1 MLTAENRRDR
11 DGNLAALENFRSH
24 LPAEQI
30 ILFDRVRGPLVQR
43 IRSRVDQQ
51 IKNIPDKEK
60 KSQAR
65 DKKTNELLEL
75 SHTSL
80 QEAFAQEYLQPL
92 AKNREEFEAR
102 IDRVLNLTSR
112 GITELETVDKTP
124 AAIEVEP
131 PQEIIS
137 RTKIPK
143 PVAAPVA
150 KIVSVPSELVS
161 PVIESPVEKTANEQP
176 QTLDQIVLEELSLR
190 TPVAHKKILSRKR
203 GDFEQYIS
211 EISRYPQLDFFE
223 EQRWFKKLNELK
235 SAIEKL
241 KGSDSP
247 LLGVAIQKH
256 ARLREYLVNCN
267 LGLGIAIAER
277 HMREGDDFFDLI
289 QLANQGIVKAVD
301 KFDLSFGWK
310 FSTYAWESALNTI
323 KQERL
328 VLGRVSQP
336 TVEVEN
342 RYYKA
347 LEIIT
352 KEKNDSGHTPSVEE
366 VATRLDVSAESLKI
380 LLSLFSRSESLNAP
394 ASSVTGKSA
403 EGAMDRQVGEIIK
416 DSNHTQSSGLLI
428 RKENSSRI
436 SNAFEKYFS
445 KLTHPKGAEV
455 LRLLFGID
463 KAKYGS
469 LVDASK
475 SLDVSDET
483 IRRIRDKS
491 LNELKIMI
499 FLDSAPVTALER
511 FILEAV
517 HLKQN
522 PQFRTLE
529 QIASAQGMELSGIEE
544 IETILLKRIK
554 DFQFRF

>member
-1 MLTAENRRDR
+1 MITEEAANMREHDETEISNIENISSKLAAQLRSVLTKDQIGRLVRVVISTHENYIQDAQSKHIRGLALNEHVLKYKQIVDRELRNGPVELRNDQERRFVGERIIRAIDQIYRQPGLKFDTPLASFARAPSVSQAVLDRMHNSLVLKIQERLMRTLGSTTSKARIESLTEVATPLALENTVKSLDSRGPTLNPRQEMVRDAAIIQETLKNLDFEMAESKAIAKKAESLSDKAYEPRSPRIWTLPLNRIMRHMVPLIEEMASGAGSQSARESTAADLYASLKKSKVSGEPPTLQSLIQWALTTEAENLSESEFASQMRQRVIPMLTAENRRDR

-190 TPVAHKKILSRKR
+190 TPVAHKKNI
-203 GDFEQYIS
+203 
-211 EISRYPQLDFFE
+211 
-223 EQRWFKKLNELK
+223 K
-235 SAIEKL
+235 S
-241 KGSDSP
+241 
-247 LLGVAIQKH
+247 
-256 ARLREYLVNCN
+256 
-267 LGLGIAIAER
+267 
-277 HMREGDDFFDLI
+277 
-289 QLANQGIVKAVD
+289 KA
-301 KFDLSFGWK
+301 
-310 FSTYAWESALNTI
+310 
-323 KQERL
+323 
-328 VLGRVSQP
+328 GR
-336 TVEVEN
+336 
-342 RYYKA
+342 
-347 LEIIT
+347 
-352 KEKNDSGHTPSVEE
+352 
-366 VATRLDVSAESLKI
+366 
-380 LLSLFSRSESLNAP
+380 F
-394 ASSVTGKSA
+394 
-403 EGAMDRQVGEIIK
+403 
-416 DSNHTQSSGLLI
+416 
-428 RKENSSRI
+428 
-436 SNAFEKYFS
+436 
-445 KLTHPKGAEV
+445 
-455 LRLLFGID
+455 
-463 KAKYGS
+463 
-469 LVDASK
+469 
-475 SLDVSDET
+475 
-483 IRRIRDKS
+483 
-491 LNELKIMI
+491 
-499 FLDSAPVTALER
+499 
-511 FILEAV
+511 
-517 HLKQN
+517 
-522 PQFRTLE
+522 
-529 QIASAQGMELSGIEE
+529 
-544 IETILLKRIK
+544 
-554 DFQFRF
+554 